1 MTVIE
6 SKLGTKIYL
15 GLVHYPIKN
24 KRDDI
29 VTTSV
34 TNLDIHDIARS
45 CRTFG
50 FERYYIVTPLEA
62 QFELIKTIL
71 GHWEEDEASAYN
83 PDRSDALSIARH
95 AHSVE
100 AGIEKI
106 KEIEGVEPLVC
117 VTGAN
122 FEEFSGTEEN
132 LLRKANVD
140 KRPIFLLFGTGWGL
154 HAQVLERADFSL
166 EPIFGASGD
175 GYNHLSVRSAVAIY
189 LDRIARA
196 SETMK

>member
-1 MTVIE
+1 MIE
-6 SKLGTKIYL
+6 SKLPVNIYL
-15 GLVHYPIKN
+15 GLVHHPIRN
-24 KRDDI
+24 KRDDL

-45 CRTFG
+45 ARTFG
-50 FERYYIVTPLEA
+50 FQKYFIVTPLEA

-83 PDRSDALSIARH
+83 PDRSDALSIASH
-95 AHSVE
+95 AYSVE
-100 AGIEKI
+100 AGVEKI
-106 KEIEGVEPLVC
+106 KTIEGVEPLVC

-122 FEEFSGTEEN
+122 FSEFSGQEDE
-132 LLRKANVD
+132 LLRRANVD